1 METIWITCIPK
12 GMFTKTNISILDI
25 MILFMEAHKCVPIV
39 MEIGLTILMTAN
51 PHQIMFSYWETV
63 ISKLGITRNKLLLLC
78 H

>member
-1 METIWITCIPK
+1 
-12 GMFTKTNISILDI
+12 
-25 MILFMEAHKCVPIV
+25 
-39 MEIGLTILMTAN
+39 LMTAN